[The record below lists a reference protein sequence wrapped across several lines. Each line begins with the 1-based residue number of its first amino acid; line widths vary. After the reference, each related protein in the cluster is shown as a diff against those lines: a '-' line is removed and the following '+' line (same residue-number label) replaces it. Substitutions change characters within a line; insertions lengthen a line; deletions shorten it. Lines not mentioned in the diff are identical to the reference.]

1 MTQQPQLRKQDCMEL
16 LCHDLSQF
24 CNKCLA
30 TWWHE
35 DKVLLGSTPWF
46 YLSVLRKP
54 KHLLD
59 SLHIDNRKKSF
70 CCKSS
75 SDINTYLF
83 CKYAGLHRSHLSQSC
98 HYPFSNS
105 TEINVRWKEELKVAF
120 TMGNCY
126 DSWYLQTAIK
136 QCTKSFSPTWER
148 TLMKSN
154 SSFLLAYTAFSL
166 LLNFEKILAMAN
178 SEHQNIFIRTSVFTT
193 NMTFFNYLII

>member
-1 MTQQPQLRKQDCMEL
+1 MRQQPQLRRQDCVAL

-46 YLSVLRKP
+46 YLSMLRKP

-59 SLHIDNRKKSF
+59 SLQTDNRKKIF
-70 CCKSS
+70 LLH
-75 SDINTYLF
+75 IIFWYQHLP
-83 CKYAGLHRSHLSQSC
+83 ALQHEGLHRSHLSQGC

-105 TEINVRWKEELKVAF
+105 TEINVRWKTEGSFHSGKL
-120 TMGNCY
+120 GNCF
-126 DSWYLQTAIK
+126 DSWYLQAVIK
-136 QCTKSFSPTWER
+136 QCTKSFSPTWEQ
-148 TLMKSN
+148 TLMKFN

-166 LLNFEKILAMAN
+166 LLNFEK
-178 SEHQNIFIRTSVFTT
+178 
-193 NMTFFNYLII
+193 YW